1 MARPIQAFIDLSALE
16 NNLQVARRASSA
28 RIMSVIK
35 ADGYGHGLLRAAEA
49 LAATDGFALLDIHDA
64 VQLREAGFR
73 QTILLLEGCFSAEEL
88 SVAAEYNLACVIHNA
103 AQIAMLD
110 TYPGRLPSGKGAL
123 DVWLKV
129 NTGMNRLG
137 FAPQQVAQA
146 MEQLRRH
153 RAVRDITLMT
163 HFANADEARGIAEP
177 LALFNDVAA
186 PYRVARS
193 LANSAAL
200 LRYPETHGD
209 WVRPGIM
216 LYGASPFPEISAQ
229 QLGLKPVMTLSS
241 RIIAT
246 QELRTGDE
254 VGYGAIFRAE
264 HSMRIGIVACG
275 YADGY
280 PRSGRVEPEAPG
292 THRPT
297 PRGWSG
303 RVEPEAP
310 GTHRP
315 TPGGYSGTPILVD
328 GQRTRTLGR
337 VSMDMLYVDL
347 SSIPQADAGSRVV
360 LWGEGMA
367 IEEVAHAAGTVSYE
381 LMCALTPRVP
391 IKFPRVPI
399 KF

>member
-1 MARPIQAFIDLSALE
+1 MPRPIQANLDLSALE
-16 NNLQVARRASSA
+16 NNLHVARRATSA

-35 ADGYGHGLLRAAEA
+35 ANGYGHGLLRAAEA
-49 LAATDGFALLDIHDA
+49 LAATDGYALLDIQDA
-64 VQLREAGFR
+64 ARLREAGYS
-73 QTILLLEGCFSAEEL
+73 QTILLLEGFFYTVDL
-88 SVAAEYNLACVIHNA
+88 GIVAEYELTCVIHSPW
-103 AQIAMLD
+103 QIAMLD
-110 TYPGRLPSGKGAL
+110 AYPGRGTL

-129 NTGMNRLG
+129 NSGMNRLG

-146 MEQLRRH
+146 MDQLRRH

-163 HFANADEARGIAEP
+163 HFANADEARGIREP
-177 LALFNDVAA
+177 LALFNDLAA
-186 PYRVARS
+186 HYRVPRS

-200 LRYPETHGD
+200 LRYPEAHGD

-216 LYGASPFPEISAQ
+216 LYGASPFVDVSAQ
-229 QLGLKPVMTLSS
+229 QLGLKPAMTLSS

-246 QELRTGDE
+246 QELRAGDE
-254 VGYGAIFRAE
+254 VGYGALFRAE
-264 HSMRIGIVACG
+264 HAMRIGIVACG

-280 PRSGRVEPEAPG
+280 PRQSGRVEPEAPG

-310 GTHRP
+310 GTHLP
-315 TPGGYSGTPILVD
+315 TPGGCAPGGTPILVD
-328 GQRTRTLGR
+328 GQRSKTLGR

-347 SSIPQADAGSRVV
+347 SALPQAEIGSHVV
-360 LWGEGMA
+360 LWGEGMP

-381 LMCALTPRVP
+381 LMCALTERVP
-391 IKFPRVPI
+391 VKL
-399 KF
+399 

>member
-1 MARPIQAFIDLSALE
+1 MARPIQAHIDLAAMES
-16 NNLQVARRASSA
+16 NLRVARRTTPA

-35 ADGYGHGLLRAAEA
+35 ADGYGHGVMRAAEA
-49 LAATDGFALLDIHDA
+49 LAATDGYALLDIQDA
-64 VQLREAGFR
+64 VRLRDAGYR
-73 QTILLLEGCFSAEEL
+73 QTILLLEGFFSAEEL
-88 SVAAEYNLACVIHNA
+88 SGIAEYDLATVIHSQW
-103 AQIAMLD
+103 QIAMLD
-110 TYPGRLPSGKGAL
+110 AYPGPMKSGKGTL

-129 NTGMNRLG
+129 NSGMNRLG

-177 LALFNDVAA
+177 LALFNGLAA
-186 PYRVARS
+186 PHRVARS

-200 LRYPETHGD
+200 LRYPATHAD

-216 LYGASPFPEISAQ
+216 LYGASPFAHENGGGASAQ
-229 QLGLKPVMTLSS
+229 QLGLKPAMTLSS
-241 RIIAT
+241 RVIAT
-246 QELRTGDE
+246 QQLRAGDE
-254 VGYGAIFRAE
+254 VGYGALFRAG
-264 HSMRIGIVACG
+264 HDMRIGIVACG

-280 PRSGRVEPEAPG
+280 PRNAPG
-292 THRPT
+292 
-297 PRGWSG
+297 
-303 RVEPEAP
+303 
-310 GTHRP
+310 
-315 TPGGYSGTPILVD
+315 GTPILVE

-347 SSIPQADAGSRVV
+347 NALPQADIGSRVV
-360 LWGEGMA
+360 LWGEGLP

-391 IKFPRVPI
+391 IVT
-399 KF
+399 